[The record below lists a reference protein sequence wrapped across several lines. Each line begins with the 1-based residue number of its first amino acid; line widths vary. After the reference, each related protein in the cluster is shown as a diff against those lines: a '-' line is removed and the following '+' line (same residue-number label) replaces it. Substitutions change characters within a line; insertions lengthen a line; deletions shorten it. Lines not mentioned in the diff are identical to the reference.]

1 MYGTAY
7 GTARATLNI
16 NHPVGIPVGNIGL
29 DRVIEFQNHGA
40 QVVEVLSRKQFLE
53 QHIPGAISL
62 PLSKF
67 KSSELA
73 KLDKT
78 RPVIVYCWDYQ

>member
-1 MYGTAY
+1 MGF
-7 GTARATLNI
+7 
-16 NHPVGIPVGNIGL
+16 PVASIDL
-29 DRVIEFQNHGA
+29 TRVIELQNQGA
-40 QVVEVLSRKQFLE
+40 QVVEVLSRKQFDE
-53 QHIPGAISL
+53 QHIPGAMSL

>member
-1 MYGTAY
+1 MGTIDL
-7 GTARATLNI
+7 G
-16 NHPVGIPVGNIGL
+16 
-29 DRVIEFQNHGA
+29 RVIELQNHGA
-40 QVVEVLSRKQFLE
+40 QVVEVLSRKQFAE

-67 KSSELA
+67 KPSELA

>member
-1 MYGTAY
+1 
-7 GTARATLNI
+7 
-16 NHPVGIPVGNIGL
+16 VSGIDLG
-29 DRVIEFQNHGA
+29 RVVELQNHGA
-40 QVVEVLSRKQFLE
+40 QVVEVLSRKQFNE

-78 RPVIVYCWDYQ
+78 RAVIVYCWDYQ

>member
-1 MYGTAY
+1 MNRIDINQLLALQNRGTQ
-7 GTARATLNI
+7 LI
-16 NHPVGIPVGNIGL
+16 
-29 DRVIEFQNHGA
+29 
-40 QVVEVLSRKQFLE
+40 EVLSRKQYDE

-67 KSSELA
+67 TSSEIA
-73 KLDKT
+73 RFDKD

>member
-1 MYGTAY
+1 MG
-7 GTARATLNI
+7 
-16 NHPVGIPVGNIGL
+16 GIDLG
-29 DRVIEFQNHGA
+29 RVIELQNHGA
-40 QVVEVLSRKQFLE
+40 QVVEVLSRKQFDE

>member
-1 MYGTAY
+1 MS
-7 GTARATLNI
+7 
-16 NHPVGIPVGNIGL
+16 GIDLG
-29 DRVIEFQNHGA
+29 RVVELQNHGA
-40 QVVEVLSRKQFLE
+40 QVVEVLSRKQFNE

-78 RPVIVYCWDYQ
+78 RAVIVYCWDYQ

>member
-1 MYGTAY
+1 MTVAESFGGEVAMK
-7 GTARATLNI
+7 RVDLNTVI
-16 NHPVGIPVGNIGL
+16 QL
-29 DRVIEFQNHGA
+29 RDRGA
-40 QVVEVLSRKQFLE
+40 QLIEVLSRKQYDE

-67 KSSELA
+67 SSTELA
-73 KLDKT
+73 KLKRD

>member
-1 MYGTAY
+1 MDVRNRIASHTMAVSLQVDIKVNRIDLEGVVK
-7 GTARATLNI
+7 LQ
-16 NHPVGIPVGNIGL
+16 
-29 DRVIEFQNHGA
+29 EQGA
-40 QVVEVLSRKQFLE
+40 QVLEVLSRKQFDE

-67 KSSELA
+67 KSSEFA
-73 KLDKT
+73 KLDRS

>member
-1 MYGTAY
+1 VVKIDSG
-7 GTARATLNI
+7 
-16 NHPVGIPVGNIGL
+16 
-29 DRVIEFQNHGA
+29 RVIELQNHGA
-40 QVVEVLSRKQFLE
+40 QVVEVLSRKQFDE
-53 QHIPGAISL
+53 QHIPGTISL

-67 KSSELA
+67 TSSELA

>member
-1 MYGTAY
+1 MDVRNRIASHTMAVSLQVDIKVNRIDLKGVVK
-7 GTARATLNI
+7 L
-16 NHPVGIPVGNIGL
+16 
-29 DRVIEFQNHGA
+29 QA
-40 QVVEVLSRKQFLE
+40 QGVQVLEVLSRKQFDE

-73 KLDKT
+73 KLDRS